1 MKYFVIGD
9 EDTVLGFGLVG
20 VTGRVA
26 VSAAE
31 AEQALN
37 EAMEDADTGIILI
50 TERLA
55 ELIRSLVD
63 RFLFTRQF
71 PLILEIP
78 DRMGRVEGKP
88 SLKEMVNDAI
98 GIKL

>member
-9 EDTVLGFGLVG
+9 EDTVLGFGMVG
-20 VTGRVA
+20 VRGMTARTETGT
-26 VSAAE
+26 
-31 AEQALN
+31 EQAFN
-37 EAMEDADTGIILI
+37 KAMEDADTGIILI

-55 ELIRSLVD
+55 ELIRPLVD
-63 RFLFTRQF
+63 RYMFTRQF

-78 DRMGRVEGKP
+78 DRMGRLEGKP
-88 SLKEMVNDAI
+88 KLKELVNEAI

>member
-9 EDTVLGFGLVG
+9 EDTVLGFGMVG
-20 VTGRVA
+20 VRGQQ
-26 VSAAE
+26 AATAE
-31 AEQALN
+31 ETEQALTA
-37 EAMEDADTGIILI
+37 AMENADIGIILI
-50 TERLA
+50 SERLA
-55 ELIRSLVD
+55 ELVRPLVD
-63 RFLFTRQF
+63 RFVFTRQF

-88 SLKEMVNDAI
+88 SLKELVNEAI